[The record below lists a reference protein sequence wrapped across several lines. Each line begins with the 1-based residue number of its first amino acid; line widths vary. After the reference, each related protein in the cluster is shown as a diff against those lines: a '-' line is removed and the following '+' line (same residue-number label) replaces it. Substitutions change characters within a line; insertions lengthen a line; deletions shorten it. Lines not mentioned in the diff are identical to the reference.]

1 MAILLPFSYRKRYA
15 NEDANDEQSD
25 FANVQHIK
33 THPQERIHPHQQ
45 WKFLQSS
52 TAAIHRLRWHTKA
65 YATVLGIMLL
75 TFASL
80 GFLYIHSSGRTLLS
94 GRQNKK

>member
-1 MAILLPFSYRKRYA
+1 MAIA
-15 NEDANDEQSD
+15 
-25 FANVQHIK
+25 QHIK
-33 THPQERIHPHQQ
+33 IHPQKRIHPLQQ
-45 WKFLQSS
+45 WKFLESS
-52 TAAIHRLRWHTKA
+52 AAAIHRLWWHSKA

-94 GRQNKK
+94 ARQNKK

>member
-1 MAILLPFSYRKRYA
+1 MAIA
-15 NEDANDEQSD
+15 
-25 FANVQHIK
+25 QHIK
-33 THPQERIHPHQQ
+33 IHPQKRIHQSQQ
-45 WKFLQSS
+45 WKFLGSS
-52 TAAIHRLRWHTKA
+52 AAAIHRLWWHTKA

-94 GRQNKK
+94 ARENKK

>member
-1 MAILLPFSYRKRYA
+1 MAILLPFSYRRRCA
-15 NEDANDEQSD
+15 NENANGEESC
-25 FANVQHIK
+25 FANAQDIK
-33 THPQERIHPHQQ
+33 THPQERIYPHQQ
-45 WKFLQSS
+45 WKFLQSI
-52 TAAIHRLRWHTKA
+52 AAVIHRLRWHTKA
-65 YATVLGIMLL
+65 YATVLGIMVL

>member
-1 MAILLPFSYRKRYA
+1 MAIA
-15 NEDANDEQSD
+15 
-25 FANVQHIK
+25 QHIK
-33 THPQERIHPHQQ
+33 TRPQKRIHQSQQ
-45 WKFLQSS
+45 WKFLEKS
-52 TAAIHRLRWHTKA
+52 TATIHRLWWHTKA

-94 GRQNKK
+94 GRQNKKC

>member
-1 MAILLPFSYRKRYA
+1 LKGAVKMATLLPLKNA
-15 NEDANDEQSD
+15 KLEQSC
-25 FANVQHIK
+25 FANAQHIK
-33 THPQERIHPHQQ
+33 IHPQKRIDPDQQ
-45 WKFLQSS
+45 WKFLESS
-52 TAAIHRLRWHTKA
+52 AVAIHRLWWHTKA

>member
-1 MAILLPFSYRKRYA
+1 MATLLPLKNA
-15 NEDANDEQSD
+15 KLEQSC
-25 FANVQHIK
+25 FANAQDIK
-33 THPQERIHPHQQ
+33 TRPQERIDPHQQ

-52 TAAIHRLRWHTKA
+52 AAAIHRLWWHTKA
-65 YATVLGIMLL
+65 YATVLSIMLL

-94 GRQNKK
+94 GRQNKKC